1 MSLQPLD
8 LKSRVAD
15 QVYDAIYSA
24 IMSGAFEAG
33 RRLQIRD
40 LATELGTSVMPVRE
54 AITRLEQAGIV
65 ETGPYRGAVVKGFSS
80 EELHNI
86 YQVRKLLEADAAK
99 RGVEGHSTEIIPKL
113 EELHLH
119 MTQQIE
125 AHDYVGYLDGNDAFL
140 TELYKGANNPVLLEL
155 IGNLWNRGRHIKL
168 VGVKNQMSGGSRE
181 PLIRFQRQLID
192 AVVADD
198 PAEAANITCRSLDA
212 ALERIQGRLTKP
224 ASDN

>member
-15 QVYDAIYSA
+15 QVYDAIYNA
-24 IMSGAFEAG
+24 IMSGEFEAG

-86 YQVRKLLEADAAK
+86 YQVRKLLEADAAQ
-99 RGVEGHSTEIIPKL
+99 SP
-113 EELHLH
+113 
-119 MTQQIE
+119 
-125 AHDYVGYLDGNDAFL
+125 GNRYRL
-140 TELYKGANNPVLLEL
+140 
-155 IGNLWNRGRHIKL
+155 GRC
-168 VGVKNQMSGGSRE
+168 
-181 PLIRFQRQLID
+181 
-192 AVVADD
+192 
-198 PAEAANITCRSLDA
+198 T
-212 ALERIQGRLTKP
+212 
-224 ASDN
+224 

>member
-15 QVYDAIYSA
+15 QVYDAIYNA
-24 IMSGAFEAG
+24 IMSGEFEAG

-86 YQVRKLLEADAAK
+86 YQVRKLLEADAAQK
-99 RGVEGHSTEIIPKL
+99 GVEGHSPDVIPKL
-113 EELHLH
+113 EDLHLH
-119 MTQQIE
+119 MRQQLE

-140 TELYKGANNPVLLEL
+140 TELYTGANNPVLLEL

-168 VGVKNQMSGGSRE
+168 VGVKNQMAGGAME

-192 AVVADD
+192 AVIAND
-198 PAEAANITCRSLDA
+198 PQAAANVTYRSLDA
-212 ALERIQGRLTKP
+212 ALERIQGRLTEP
-224 ASDN
+224 SPDN